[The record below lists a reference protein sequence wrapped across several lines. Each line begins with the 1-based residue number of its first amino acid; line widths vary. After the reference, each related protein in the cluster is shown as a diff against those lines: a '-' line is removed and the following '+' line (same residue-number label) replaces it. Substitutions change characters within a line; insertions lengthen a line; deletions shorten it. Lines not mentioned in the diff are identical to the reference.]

1 MTKVSHGWKKFVID
15 YRLPLI
21 VLAHLLIV
29 VVANYAA
36 FWLRFDG
43 DIPDHYKDLMWGAM
57 PWLLLVRGTVFAI
70 YRLYRGLWR
79 YTSIWDTWHIISA
92 TLLSAVIFYLFIH
105 VIEAQIAYPRSVF
118 IVDSLLGIFLLTAMR
133 LPWRIH
139 REFKVESKSKKKKR
153 ILIYGAGDAGEMILR
168 DIKQHPEYHYKPIG
182 FLDDDRSKVGQ
193 RIHGIRVCGTRQ
205 QLTQI
210 IENNQVDEI
219 ILAIPSADPS
229 TMREIVRSLQQYNM
243 PIKTTPNLR
252 DILDEKVTLSQ
263 IRNLSVEDLLPRVP
277 VDLDMAPVQRLLK
290 GKTVFITGAGGSIG
304 SELCRQIAKMEPAE
318 LLLFDRY
325 ENGLYDIANELKRF
339 GHKIRTIIGDVTD
352 ARKISQLFQALT
364 PEVVFHAAA
373 HKHVPLMEDNPC
385 EAIKN
390 NVIGTRIL
398 AKAAVKHGVGKF
410 VLISTDKAVNPT
422 SVMGASKR
430 VAELIVSSMA
440 DQSMTSFV
448 AVRFGNV
455 LASKGSVVPLFLE
468 QIRRG
473 GPVTITH
480 PQMKRYFMLIPEA
493 VQLVLVTSALGGDA
507 VTYVLQMGEQ
517 VNVTEMASNLIRLS
531 GFIPEVDIPIV
542 YSGLRPGEK
551 LYEELIGDDETA
563 EPSRVPEVLKIK
575 QKGTIDPIHLRRKVR
590 EIEIAAN
597 EGDQGNVV
605 ECLKAIVPNFKR
617 FEPPPQGAER
627 QEGEFDEPVVSYADE
642 SESALPSRTI

>member
-1 MTKVSHGWKKFVID
+1 MTKALPGWKKLLID
-15 YRLPLI
+15 YRLPMI

-29 VVANYAA
+29 ALANYAA

-43 DIPDHYKDLMWGAM
+43 DIPDHYKDLMWANL

-79 YTSIWDTWHIISA
+79 YTSIWDTWNIISA
-92 TLLSAVIFYLFIH
+92 TLLGAVVFYVLVH
-105 VIEAQIAYPRSVF
+105 VILAQVAYPRSVF
-118 IVDSLLGIFLLTAMR
+118 IVDSLLGIFFLTAMR

-139 REFKVESKSKKKKR
+139 REFKVETKSKKKKR

-182 FLDDDRSKVGQ
+182 FVDDNRRKVGQ
-193 RIHGIRVCGTRQ
+193 RIHGIRVLGMRN
-205 QLTQI
+205 QLPQI
-210 IENNQVDEI
+210 IATHKVDEI

-229 TMREIVRSLQQYNM
+229 TVREIVRSLQQFNM

-277 VDLDMAPVQRLLK
+277 VDLNMVPVERMLK
-290 GKTVFITGAGGSIG
+290 GKIVLVTGAGGSIG
-304 SELCRQIAKMEPAE
+304 AELCRQIAKMESRE

-339 GHKIRTIIGDVTD
+339 GYKIRTIIGDVTD
-352 ARKISQLFQALT
+352 RRHVNQLFQNLT

-390 NVIGTRIL
+390 NVTGTRIL
-398 AKAAVKHGVGKF
+398 AKAAVKNGVGKF

-422 SVMGASKR
+422 SIMGASKK

-455 LASKGSVVPLFLE
+455 LASKGSVVPVFVD
-468 QIRRG
+468 QIKRG
-473 GPVTITH
+473 GPVTVTH
-480 PQMKRYFMLIPEA
+480 PEMQRYFMLIPEA
-493 VQLVLVTSALGGDA
+493 VQLVLVTAALRSDA

-517 VNVTEMASNLIRLS
+517 VNVTEMARNLIRLS

-551 LYEELIGDDETA
+551 LYEELVANDEKA
-563 EPSRVPEVLKIK
+563 EQSDIPEVLKIR
-575 QKGTIDPIHLRRKVR
+575 QNGTIDSIQLRKKVR
-590 EIEIAAN
+590 EVELAARR
-597 EGDQGNVV
+597 GDQTALV
-605 ECLKAIVPNFKR
+605 ECLKALVPNFQRVGNRNGATEKTDETFEESLVR
-617 FEPPPQGAER
+617 FEKEN
-627 QEGEFDEPVVSYADE
+627 S
-642 SESALPSRTI
+642 SLPTTI